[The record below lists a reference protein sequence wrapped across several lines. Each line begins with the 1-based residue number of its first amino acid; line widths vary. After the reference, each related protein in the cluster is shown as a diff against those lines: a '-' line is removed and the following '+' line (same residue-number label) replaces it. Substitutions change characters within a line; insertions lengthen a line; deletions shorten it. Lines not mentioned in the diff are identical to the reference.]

1 MSAGQISDNLEEDG
15 SHLPNERGSMMA
27 SQDKTPSLHLDH
39 IHLHVQ
45 NLSDA
50 TALFQEVLQA
60 QYVRRFFAGT
70 KEIVQLDLGG
80 VKLSF
85 SSVNEERPPGINH
98 LGISTK
104 DLDET
109 VSQLLQRGWRTT
121 SDRQQTARSRIQFV
135 ESPEGIQ
142 MEILEPL
149 PQVSES

>member
-1 MSAGQISDNLEEDG
+1 
-15 SHLPNERGSMMA
+15 MA
-27 SQDKTPSLHLDH
+27 DASFLMKGDPYMESQVKTPAPHLDH

-50 TALFQEVLQA
+50 VTLFQDVLQA
-60 QYVRRFFAGT
+60 QYVKRFFAGT
-70 KEIVQLDLGG
+70 KEIVQLDFGG
-80 VKLSF
+80 VKLSL
-85 SSVNEERPPGINH
+85 SSINEKRPPGINH

-109 VSQLLQRGWRTT
+109 VGQLLQRGWRTT

-135 ESPEGIQ
+135 ESPDGIQ

-149 PQVSES
+149 PETQG